1 MVLLR
6 KMHHDHSW
14 SQLITVLFHPHF
26 TRLRLCLADFAFSLG
41 LPSPLA
47 LTPVK
52 YSLIIKDYQS
62 AIALLTYYCNTSLEC
77 WFAVVHHSATSGKWQ
92 VTGTPDPE
100 TDHFSKLYGLL
111 FFFLKTANKG
121 KESSTG
127 LLP

>member
-62 AIALLTYYCNTSLEC
+62 AIALLTYYCNASLEC
-77 WFAVVHHSATSGKWQ
+77 WFAVVHHGATSGKWQ

-111 FFFLKTANKG
+111 FFF
-121 KESSTG
+121 
-127 LLP
+127 